1 MALVTFTIPNLTN
14 GVSQQPVTVRL
25 PNQGQ
30 EQINSNCRVTDG
42 LSKRAPTKLIDFE
55 QVIDDTTALPI
66 VLSDSGL
73 AFHKI
78 TGEDKDGNK
87 VLVEIVLRCS
97 NGAVWLRYIEG
108 PRAGNTYFI
117 DEFPYLISSKKNDIK
132 FLTTGDTTYIVN
144 KTIKVANTTTV
155 ETPDRDENRQGALV
169 YVQQGFF
176 GTQYKLTVSLLD
188 IALNTKQTITATYST
203 PDSTTTNLTSL
214 QTSSIR
220 AALQTALESAITAA
234 GANISTHTE
243 IVSGDNWMQ
252 VKLVSGM
259 GYSATHKVEIE
270 AFSSTAR
277 TAIYAFNGVTKDI
290 SNLPQIAP
298 NGYTLR
304 VAIGGEALED
314 DYYLKYNSLEAAWI
328 ESKRLGLVN
337 SIDNTTMPLQFDNI
351 LSDYT
356 TLSTGHIAVRER
368 PVGDHESNADPS
380 FVGHTLNDMF
390 VFYNRLGFLS
400 RNNVTL
406 SRIDEYDLFYKSTCA
421 TNLVADRVDV
431 SASVPATRYSE
442 INFAIPFDK
451 ELVLFGEAA
460 QYSLSAN
467 TGFDVRTANLSTL
480 TEYES
485 DKDVSPLNIGSS
497 IYFPIVRGDY
507 TAIFDLARRGD
518 MGLTAEEITQHVPVY
533 IKGNILEMVHS
544 ATENMVFIR
553 TEDTPKTLYVQ
564 NRFIRDSVLQQ
575 NAWHKWELPNDVVS
589 IQIIGSR
596 LFINMISDDRSYLIR
611 TYVDISLTL
620 IQQSESTNIDF
631 EPFIDKQ
638 SYLTIGSSVST
649 SPAATD
655 YFVLPE
661 DVNRIIG
668 VGEDGFTYVGI
679 AKINEAL
686 VTQPL
691 WVGVTFKFSYTFSE
705 QVPAMYNQDG
715 KTAMQYAKLN
725 IQSMKLSYVNSGKFD
740 IRIQARG
747 RPEHSSSFSG
757 IILGAALAIL
767 GRVNINTGVF
777 KFPVHSRAESVI
789 ITVESDQPY
798 PVTFNTCELQG
809 KLINNS
815 GRM

>member
-42 LSKRAPTKLIDFE
+42 LSKRSPTKLIDLE
-55 QVIDDTTALPI
+55 QLIDDTTSLPI
-66 VLSDSGL
+66 TLSDSGL

-87 VLVEIVLRCS
+87 VLVEMIVRCY
-97 NGAVWLRYIEG
+97 NGAVWLRYLEG

-117 DEFPYLISSKKNDIK
+117 DEYPYLVCGKKNDLK

-144 KTIKVANTTTV
+144 KTVVVSNTTLT
-155 ETPDRDENRQGALV
+155 ENPERDEHRQGSLV
-169 YVQQGFF
+169 YIQQGFF
-176 GTQYKLTVSLLD
+176 GTQYKLTVSLVNKSD
-188 IALNTKQTITATYST
+188 NTKQTVTATYST
-203 PDSTTTNLTSL
+203 PDSTTTNLTAL

-220 AALQTALESAITAA
+220 TALQTALDTAITTA
-234 GANISTHTE
+234 GGNIDTHTE
-243 IVSGDNWMQ
+243 IVSGDNWLQ
-252 VKLVSGM
+252 LKLVGGM
-259 GYSATHKVEIE
+259 GYSDTHRIEIE

-277 TAIYAFNGVTKDI
+277 TAIYAYNGVAKDI
-290 SNLPQIAP
+290 ANLPQIAP
-298 NGYTLR
+298 DGYTLR
-304 VAIGGEALED
+304 IAVGGEALED
-314 DYYLKYNSLEAAWI
+314 DYYLKYNAVEAAWI

-337 SIDNTTMPLQFDNI
+337 SINNTTMPLQFDSI
-351 LSDYT
+351 LKDYT
-356 TLSTGHIAVRER
+356 ELTVDHIAVRER
-368 PVGDHESNADPS
+368 PVGDKTSNPDPS

-390 VFYNRLGFLS
+390 IFYNRLGFLS
-400 RNNVTL
+400 RNNVIL

-442 INFAIPFDK
+442 INFAVPFDK
-451 ELVLFGEAA
+451 ELILFGEAA
-460 QYSLSAN
+460 QYSLAAN

-533 IKGNILEMVHS
+533 IQGSITEMVHS
-544 ATENMVFIR
+544 ATENMVFLR
-553 TEDTPKTLYVQ
+553 TAEKPKTIYVQ
-564 NRFIRDSVLQQ
+564 NRFVRDSVLQQ

-596 LFINMISDDRSYLIR
+596 LYINMISDDKAYLIR
-611 TYVDISLTL
+611 TFVDISLTL

-631 EPFIDKQ
+631 EPYIDKQ
-638 SYLTIGSSVST
+638 TLLATGSTISTNPTGS
-649 SPAATD
+649 D
-655 YFVLPE
+655 YYVLPE
-661 DVNRIIG
+661 DVDRIIG
-668 VGEDGFTYVGI
+668 VGADGFSYIGI
-679 AKINEAL
+679 DKINEAL
-686 VTQPL
+686 VDQSL
-691 WVGVTFKFSYTFSE
+691 WVGVMFTFSYTFSE

-715 KTAMQYAKLN
+715 KTAMQYAKLS

-740 IRIQARG
+740 IKVKAKG

-757 IILGAALAIL
+757 IVLGSSLAIL
-767 GRVNINTGVF
+767 GRVNINSGVF
-777 KFPVHSRAESVI
+777 KFPVHSRAEAVVI
-789 ITVESDQPY
+789 TIESAQPY